1 MMSGSWWLNIIT
13 TYYDGSGACSG
24 VTNLAGVYW
33 DSASSQGTTLTDAT
47 VESAVSH
54 AMSAAPFVVDPNG
67 ICACDR
73 MWAGAPSPS
82 VSRQHAGAWRLAKV
96 HWRLAVAH
104 ASPTFTARP
113 STAQHRPSADIVYGD
128 VNTAISGL
136 CTSWCGWHTYG
147 SIGAWV

>member
-54 AMSAAPFVVDPNG
+54 AMSVAPFVVDPNG
-67 ICACDR
+67 ICACGR
-73 MWAGAPSPS
+73 MWAGGALTGCFERARGGGAYCGDARIAHVHGAP
-82 VSRQHAGAWRLAKV
+82 V
-96 HWRLAVAH
+96 HR
-104 ASPTFTARP
+104 
-113 STAQHRPSADIVYGD
+113 STSSLRR
-128 VNTAISGL
+128 
-136 CTSWCGWHTYG
+136 
-147 SIGAWV
+147 